1 MNTADCVGET
11 ECIGMRSGFGK
22 NLVRS
27 KEFVGE
33 FVGGSCGT
41 EEFCFNEG
49 LLSDD
54 EVRCGHAF
62 VVCGTLILALCF
74 GNCGLEFLM
83 EFV

>member
-1 MNTADCVGET
+1 MNTTDCVGET

-22 NLVRS
+22 NLVWS

-33 FVGGSCGT
+33 FVGGSSGT
-41 EEFCFNEG
+41 EELCFDKG

-54 EVRCGHAF
+54 EVRCGHTF
-62 VVCGTLILALCF
+62 GVCGTLISALCF
-74 GNCGLEFLM
+74 GNCGLEFLV